1 MEKIN
6 TTVNAKEYKNVDMMF
21 AEYLKKFEETPEKLR
36 ELLQSDNLAEF
47 ELACNYLYSMDYSKE
62 NDMMSLEMKN
72 IKFEEKAKLREIA
85 NANVR
90 KHFGLEFSEL
100 FDRIVKESKQEL
112 WGGDELFKLYTGMY
126 PPYYVASCIKS
137 ALSVKALMTIGITNF
152 DQLLMASSCIKSA
165 LYWTVYDKSKE
176 ENDSVASTKDH
187 VVWQK
192 IRAYLFEGKRKD
204 AFNYMQAI
212 GKKTDNRFGNGFS
225 SISLEYVDEEM

>member
-6 TTVNAKEYKNVDMMF
+6 TTVNVKEYKSESMML
-21 AEYLKKFEETPEKLR
+21 AGYLKKFEETPEKLR
-36 ELLQSDNLAEF
+36 ELLQSDNLTEF
-47 ELACNYLYSMDYSKE
+47 ELACNYLYSLDYS
-62 NDMMSLEMKN
+62 NDMISPVMAN
-72 IKFEEKAKLREIA
+72 IKYDDKVELRKIA

-90 KHFGLEFSEL
+90 KHFGQEFSEL

-137 ALSVKALMTIGITNF
+137 ALSVSALMAIGITNL
-152 DQLLMASSCIKSA
+152 DQLLMASGCIKSA
-165 LYWTVYDKSKE
+165 LYWTIYDKSKAE
-176 ENDSVASTKDH
+176 SEKTASTKDR

-212 GKKTDNRFGNGFS
+212 GKKTDERFGNGFS
-225 SISLEYVDEEM
+225 SISLEYVEEEM